1 LSYGRVTPILP
12 ELSLKGAEIVRK
24 PQR

>member
-12 ELSLKGAEIVRK
+12 ELSAQGAEIVRK